1 MLKKAV
7 REYFGSQHAISLALG
22 LSDSAVSQWKEII
35 PEAAAL
41 KIERI
46 TKGKLKYQETL
57 YQKQVAA

>member
-7 REYFGSQHAISLALG
+7 REYFGSQHAISVALG
-22 LSDSAVSQWKEII
+22 LSDSAVSQWKDII
-35 PEAAAL
+35 PEGAAL

-46 TKGKLKYQETL
+46 TKGKLEYKSEF

>member
-35 PEAAAL
+35 PEGAAL

-46 TKGKLKYQETL
+46 TKGKLKYQENL

>member
-1 MLKKAV
+1 MIKNAV
-7 REYFGSQHAISLALG
+7 CEYFGSQHAIALALG

-35 PEAAAL
+35 PEGAAF

-46 TKGKLKYQETL
+46 TKGKLKYQENL

>member
-7 REYFGSQHAISLALG
+7 REYFGSQHAISVALG

-35 PEAAAL
+35 PEGAAL

-46 TKGKLKYQETL
+46 TQGKLEYKSEF